1 MHRIVTGYEA
11 GRPVNLEQILQHELM
26 PVLVSIV
33 EMNGSLKTGNNSLFA
48 KVLTSNVDCKQSF
61 SLNGDSALIIDGI
74 TLVNSLG
81 TPPWNNL
88 NNSKH
93 LVNEHMTKTFGA
105 SEKTL
110 C

>member
-1 MHRIVTGYEA
+1 
-11 GRPVNLEQILQHELM
+11 
-26 PVLVSIV
+26 
-33 EMNGSLKTGNNSLFA
+33 MNGSLKTGNKYLFA

-88 NNSKH
+88 NNSEH

-105 SEKTL
+105 SEKHFADIVFKKGQTIQE
-110 C
+110 